1 MKRIENNYIQ
11 IYQLIIYKNMIKVK
25 RNNYIK
31 IYRLIIYKNMIEVN
45 SIKLNKIK

>member
-1 MKRIENNYIQ
+1 MKRIENNYIK